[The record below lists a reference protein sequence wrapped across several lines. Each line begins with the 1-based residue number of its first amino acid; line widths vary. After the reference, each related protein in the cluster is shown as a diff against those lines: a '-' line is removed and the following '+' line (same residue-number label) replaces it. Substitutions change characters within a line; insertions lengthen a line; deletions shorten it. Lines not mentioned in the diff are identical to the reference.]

1 MTVSSSELPACFGEL
16 ESIRALTGRISSGL
30 RNQQSLL
37 QVRDLSLPEELIE
50 LATTVE
56 GGLATLERVLMNDET
71 ELEQLRALTETSAL
85 INSSLDVD
93 AILAQAMGEIINL
106 TGAERGYILFGNDAS
121 GSLDFRICHEPDSD
135 ASDGA
140 DVSRT
145 VLHEVF
151 ITGKPLL
158 TDNASVDPRMQ
169 GSKTV
174 AKFTLR
180 SIMCVPLLYKDI
192 VTGAIYVDNRFRES
206 VFTDRELALLT
217 AFANQ
222 MAIAVENA
230 NLFARVQTMLDE
242 ITRVK
247 DLMEN
252 VFASIASGVITS
264 NADDLVMSFNRAA
277 AQILATTP
285 ENALNHPLSSLLP
298 RLPVL
303 DMQVR
308 SVREENQS
316 SVFEAH
322 VTVPQRGSTVL
333 NLKLSPLKNA
343 AKETQG
349 VAVVLDDLTEQRER
363 EESLDLMT
371 RYLPPGMVDN
381 IQQIAGLAMG
391 GERREMTCM
400 FVYATPY
407 AGVGEYTRPQQM
419 MDMLNVYL
427 ETATNVI
434 HTARGIIDKY
444 MGNEIMVL
452 FNSQLNPDA
461 NHARC
466 AMLAALDLRDAFVK
480 LYDELGVV
488 PEPHLYHIG
497 INTGVA
503 TLGNVGSLNRRSF
516 TAIGDSINLAK
527 RLEENATDGQII
539 VSEDTLQHLM
549 KNNSDQKDIRFEE
562 RAPLMVKGRTQQ
574 TRIYEIFR
582 AESAAHA

>member
-30 RNQQSLL
+30 RNQQTLL
-37 QVRDLSLPEELIE
+37 QVRDLSLPEDLIE
-50 LATTVE
+50 LSTTVE

-121 GSLDFRICHEPDSD
+121 GSLDFRICHEPDGD

-169 GSKTV
+169 GSETV

-180 SIMCVPLLYKDI
+180 SIMCVPLLYKDM

-285 ENALNHPLSSLLP
+285 ENALNHPLSDLLP

-303 DMQVR
+303 DLQVR

-452 FNSQLNPDA
+452 FNSQLNPDV

-466 AMLAALDLRDAFVK
+466 AVLAALDLRDAFVK

-539 VSEDTLQHLM
+539 VSEDTLQHLLQ
-549 KNNSDQKDIRFEE
+549 NNQDQQDIRFEE

-574 TRIYEIFR
+574 TRIYEVFR
-582 AESAAHA
+582 ANA

>member
-1 MTVSSSELPACFGEL
+1 MTVSSSELPACFSEL

-169 GSKTV
+169 GSETV

-180 SIMCVPLLYKDI
+180 SIMCVPLLYKDM

-230 NLFARVQTMLDE
+230 NLFARVQATLDE

-264 NADDLVMSFNRAA
+264 NADDLVMTFNRAA

-285 ENALNHPLSSLLP
+285 ENALNYPLSNLLP

-381 IQQIAGLAMG
+381 IQQIAGLALG

-466 AMLAALDLRDAFVK
+466 AVLAALDLRDAFVK

-539 VSEDTLQHLM
+539 VSEDTLQHLLS
-549 KNNSDQKDIRFEE
+549 NNPDPHDLHFEE

-574 TRIYEIFR
+574 TRIYEVFR
-582 AESAAHA
+582 AHA

>member
-71 ELEQLRALTETSAL
+71 ELEQLRALTQTSAL

-106 TGAERGYILFGNDAS
+106 TGAERGYILFGNDAG
-121 GSLDFRICHEPDSD
+121 GSLDFRICHEPDGD

-169 GSKTV
+169 GSETV

-180 SIMCVPLLYKDI
+180 SIMCVPLLYKDM

-285 ENALNHPLSSLLP
+285 ENALNHPLSDLLP

-303 DMQVR
+303 DLQVR

-539 VSEDTLQHLM
+539 ISEDTLQHLL
-549 KNNSDQKDIRFEE
+549 KNNPDERDIRFEE

-574 TRIYEIFR
+574 TRIYEVFR
-582 AESAAHA
+582 ANA